1 MRGIGGLRQIAA
13 RQLVLALGAGLDA
26 RELVGDRVV
35 DGLIVAQLEM
45 QERMV
50 LDGAPVAAI
59 DRVGADEIDGAG
71 DPAPGALGHHQ
82 QDAVAH
88 LFADDREEFAGEIRP
103 APFARAGV
111 HVEGEKGVPDRFGE
125 VGAGEPGHLD
135 AGLKRLLALAADGLA
150 LARGE
155 AAKEVV
161 EAGVAGIL
169 PMELLVGALQEAALA
184 ERAPFRLGQE
194 GDVGRRQLAGVVIST
209 SASAS
214 APRTASASGPGRAS
228 RRGPVTGVN
237 GTATCSLG

>member
-1 MRGIGGLRQIAA
+1 MGGIGGLRQIAA
-13 RQLVLALGAGLDA
+13 RQLVLALGAGLDP
-26 RELVGDRVV
+26 RELVGDRVF
-35 DGLIVAQLEM
+35 DGLIIAQLEM
-45 QERMV
+45 QERMM

-59 DRVGADEIDGAG
+59 DRVAPEEIDGAG

-88 LFADDREEFAGEIRP
+88 FFADDREEFAGEVGP

-125 VGAGEPGHLD
+125 IGAGEPGHLD
-135 AGLKRLLALAADGLA
+135 AGRQRLLALAADGLA

-155 AAKEVV
+155 RGQEVV
-161 EAGVAGIL
+161 EAGIAGIL

-194 GDVGRRQLAGVVIST
+194 GDVGRGQLAGGGDLDQRIGERRR
-209 SASAS
+209 
-214 APRTASASGPGRAS
+214 APPRPAGRGGRAGEGRS
-228 RRGPVTGVN
+228 P
-237 GTATCSLG
+237 A